1 MPTYEEIAKELEMQ
15 IANIDHDYKKLITK
29 MPEEREELQR
39 EVDNAINKIE
49 REIGETKVKHHSLLK
64 AQLDE
69 IKQSQSLMHET
80 LNALNEMEDF
90 NEVYPIIHYSS
101 KNDDFSK
108 LPPKVNVLM
117 PNFVPKQIERE
128 TLLSLIGKL
137 SPLSTTLEDRVFA
150 AKRSNA

>member
-29 MPEEREELQR
+29 MSEEREELHR
-39 EVDNAINKIE
+39 EVDNALNKIE

-64 AQLDE
+64 EQMDE

-80 LNALNEMEDF
+80 LNALNE
-90 NEVYPIIHYSS
+90 IHYSS